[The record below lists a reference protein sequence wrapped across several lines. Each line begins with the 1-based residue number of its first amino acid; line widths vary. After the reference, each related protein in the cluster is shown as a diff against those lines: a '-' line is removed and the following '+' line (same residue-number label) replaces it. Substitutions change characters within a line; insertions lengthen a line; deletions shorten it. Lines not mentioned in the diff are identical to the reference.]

1 MLGHNGSI
9 HSVPETSSETM
20 VNALFVSRSGAV
32 WKWWRLQ
39 TEHSRTY
46 YFIGLE
52 MELEATEIGENGEGI
67 HT

>member
-1 MLGHNGSI
+1 MWGCNGNI
-9 HSVPETSSETM
+9 HSVPERSSETM

-32 WKWWRLQ
+32 WKWWRLY
-39 TEHSRTY
+39 TEHGRTY

-52 MELEATEIGENGEGI
+52 MELEATEIGENEGV